1 MAARS
6 RQRGLTIIGFLLVA
20 AVVIIFALVGF
31 RVLPSYIEY
40 YTVQKA
46 LEAALADQGNI
57 TPQDIR
63 RSLERR
69 INADYVD
76 SVRASDVTVSKEGNQ
91 VVASLEWQKILHMV
105 GNASILLEFQATA
118 AR

>member
-1 MAARS
+1 MGERG

-31 RVLPSYIEY
+31 RVLPAYIEY

-46 LEAALADQGNI
+46 LEGALADQANV

-63 RSLERR
+63 KSLERR

-105 GNASILLEFQATA
+105 GNASILLDFQATA

>member
-1 MAARS
+1 MGQRRS
-6 RQRGLTIIGFLLVA
+6 QRGLSIIGFLLVA

-40 YTVQKA
+40 FTVQKA
-46 LEAALADQGNI
+46 LQATLAEPGNL

-69 INADYVD
+69 ITGDYVD
-76 SVRASDVTVSKEGNQ
+76 SVRASDVTVTKEGNQ
-91 VVASLEWQKILHMV
+91 IVASLSWQKILHMV
-105 GNASILLEFQATA
+105 GNASILLDFEATA
-118 AR
+118 NR

>member
-1 MAARS
+1 MRQ
-6 RQRGLTIIGFLLVA
+6 RGNQRGLTIIGFLLVA
-20 AVVIIFALVGF
+20 AVVVIFALVGF

-46 LEAALADQGNI
+46 LEETLADQANI

-91 VVASLEWQKILHMV
+91 VVASLEWQKTLHMV

-118 AR
+118 TR

>member
-1 MAARS
+1 MRQRS
-6 RQRGLTIIGFLLVA
+6 RQRGLTIIGFLLLA
-20 AVVIIFALVGF
+20 AVVVIFALVGF

-46 LEAALADQGNI
+46 LEATLADQSNI

-91 VVASLEWQKILHMV
+91 VVASLEWQKTLHMV
-105 GNASILLEFQATA
+105 GNASILLDFQAVAT
-118 AR
+118 R

>member
-1 MAARS
+1 MVHPR
-6 RQRGLTIIGFLLVA
+6 RQRGLTIVGFLLVS

-31 RVLPSYIEY
+31 RVLPAYIEY
-40 YTVQKA
+40 FTVQKA
-46 LEAALADQGNI
+46 LQATLAEPGNL
-57 TPQDIR
+57 TPLDIR

-69 INADYVD
+69 IAADYID

-91 VVASLEWQKILHMV
+91 IVASLAWQKILHMV
-105 GNASILLEFQATA
+105 GNASILLEFEVSA